1 MKTGGYEKT
10 LQTIKNAKDMPTEQA
25 IETFVAC
32 AKKGFTLAS
41 VKAVQELA
49 KLNHP
54 SVAPCLADLYNWLEQ
69 DPKKHDKTCDIRITI
84 AEAFGQIGT
93 VAGIDTLKKAVR
105 TVQIAKLG
113 PTPEDLAIGL
123 RATAALALAGVDSDS
138 LYELAILLFDEE
150 PAIPTSPINR
160 PFVKAQTRRAAAQ
173 AIGILGDA
181 GGAAILAVKLK
192 FPGEEVP
199 EVLAD
204 CLEALILMRPPYLLE
219 ITKPYLTGDDEY
231 LSAIT
236 ALALAQNLGQ
246 QVLPLLCE
254 TLEIVHGEA
263 KESIVIAISVIRSSS
278 IRQILLD
285 FLDDSSPF
293 MRRGAA
299 KGIKTYLDDDVIKKL
314 RKIHA
319 TDPDKFVRQAAELD
333 A

>member
-1 MKTGGYEKT
+1 MKMGGYEKT
-10 LQTIKNAKDMPTEQA
+10 LQTIKNAQDMPTEQA

-32 AKKGFTLAS
+32 AKRGFTLAS

-49 KLNHP
+49 KLHHP
-54 SVAPCLADLYNWLEQ
+54 SLAPQLAELYAWLEE
-69 DPKKHDKTCDIRITI
+69 DPRKRDKTCNIRTVI
-84 AEAFGQIGT
+84 AEALGEIGT
-93 VAGIDTLKKAVR
+93 LTGIDTLKKAVR
-105 TVQIAKLG
+105 TVQIAG
-113 PTPEDLAIGL
+113 PEDVAIGL
-123 RATAALALAGVDSDS
+123 RAAAALALAQVDSDA

-150 PAIPTSPINR
+150 PAVPTSPISR
-160 PFVKAQTRRAAAQ
+160 PFVKAPTRRAAAQ
-173 AIGILGDA
+173 AMGILGDA

-204 CLEALILMRPPYLLE
+204 CLEALILMRPQYLLE

-254 TLEIVHGEA
+254 TLEILHGEA
-263 KESIVIAISVIRSSS
+263 KEAIVIAISVIRSSS

-285 FLDDSSPF
+285 FLDAPSPF
-293 MRRGAA
+293 VRRGAA

-314 RKIHA
+314 QKIHA